1 MISLVG
7 CTRRNDNQALH
18 TIQSRASH
26 PSVHYPGE
34 PPLNDFTTRAAVLG
48 SIDGGQAYMP
58 FREAIALFPP
68 AHYNTKP
75 TNVPYSFWHL
85 LEHIRITARDILDY
99 IQDPDYHACT
109 WPVDYWP
116 ARDAVTDDAGWN
128 ATVEAIY
135 GDLADL
141 RAIANDPERDLASL
155 ARNAHGNDQHTLFRE
170 ILVVTDHNAYHT
182 GEFAILRAVMNLW
195 PETHT

>member
-1 MISLVG
+1 MHDSTIR
-7 CTRRNDNQALH
+7 TAALD
-18 TIQSRASH
+18 A
-26 PSVHYPGE
+26 
-34 PPLNDFTTRAAVLG
+34 
-48 SIDGGQAYMP
+48 IDGGQASMT
-58 FREAIALFPP
+58 FDDAITLFPP

-99 IQDPDYHACT
+99 IQDPDYREHT
-109 WPVDYWP
+109 WPADYWP
-116 ARDAVTDDAGWN
+116 ARDAVTDDASWN

-141 RAIANDPERDLASL
+141 RAIANDPESDLASL
-155 ARNAHGNDQHTLFRE
+155 ARNAHGNEQHTLLRE

-182 GEFAILRAVMNLW
+182 GEFAVLRGVMNLW